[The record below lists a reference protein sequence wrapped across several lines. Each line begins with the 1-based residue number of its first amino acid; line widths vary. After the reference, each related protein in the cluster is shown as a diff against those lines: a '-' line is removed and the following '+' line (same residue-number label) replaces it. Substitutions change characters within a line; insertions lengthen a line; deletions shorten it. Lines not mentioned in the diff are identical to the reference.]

1 MAMRLIAAVCALGVM
16 AVSSASG
23 VLILNVNTTDKTFA
37 LTGSDTGTDSY
48 PEAAVWGYSFTG
60 GSPVDE
66 AMPLETTQYSATP
79 ADVKTGLCQISL
91 NEGGDTMLV
100 FGFAFDKSGETH
112 AISGTGV
119 YASYASLGLTGQTD
133 FESLIGHSLAPAS
146 VSSGWSNI
154 SVVAAA
160 VPEPTSLVLLSL
172 AAAALVRRR
181 GRKA

>member
-1 MAMRLIAAVCALGVM
+1 
-16 AVSSASG
+16 
-23 VLILNVNTTDKTFA
+23 
-37 LTGSDTGTDSY
+37 
-48 PEAAVWGYSFTG
+48 
-60 GSPVDE
+60 
-66 AMPLETTQYSATP
+66 
-79 ADVKTGLCQISL
+79 
-91 NEGGDTMLV
+91 MLV

-119 YASYASLGLTGQTD
+119 YASYTSLGLVGQTD

-146 VSSGWSNI
+146 VSGWSNI

-160 VPEPTSLVLLSL
+160 VPEPTSLVLLGL